1 MKTFFKNL
9 YLNNLFFYCIMAI
22 IVSFVCAFF
31 FPAWYNASWYLF
43 YLLGLFT
50 VIDAFL
56 LFLHKNQIIG
66 NRKTPE
72 KFSNGDDNEV
82 FLSIENGYGFTCSIK
97 VIDEIPFQFQKRDF
111 QINRKIKAGTTKQL
125 KYFLRPTER
134 GVYTFG
140 ALNIYASS
148 PIGLV
153 AKRYRFSVANS
164 LPNYPSYLQLKKYEL
179 MAFSNN
185 LVQYGMKK
193 VRRIGQTMEFEQIK
207 EYVQGDNIKNINWK
221 ATAKKNALMIN
232 QYQDEKSQN
241 VYIIIDKGR
250 VMQMPFN
257 GLSLLDYSI
266 NSALAL
272 ANIIIKKQDKA
283 GLLTF
288 AKRTENWVKADK
300 RSGQMQLL
308 LENLYQIKT
317 NFIESDYS
325 RLYADVKRNIKQRSL
340 LLLFTNFETLDGL
353 NRQLPYL
360 KGLAKNH
367 KIIVLF
373 FKNTEVEDFKIKKAE
388 TVQEIYDKTIAEK
401 LSFEKRLI
409 VNELRKYGISTVLTK
424 PENLTL
430 ESINKYIEIK
440 AKGVL

>member
-1 MKTFFKNL
+1 
-9 YLNNLFFYCIMAI
+9 
-22 IVSFVCAFF
+22 
-31 FPAWYNASWYLF
+31 
-43 YLLGLFT
+43 
-50 VIDAFL
+50 
-56 LFLHKNQIIG
+56 
-66 NRKTPE
+66 
-72 KFSNGDDNEV
+72 
-82 FLSIENGYGFTCSIK
+82 
-97 VIDEIPFQFQKRDF
+97 
-111 QINRKIKAGTTKQL
+111 
-125 KYFLRPTER
+125 
-134 GVYTFG
+134 
-140 ALNIYASS
+140 
-148 PIGLV
+148 
-153 AKRYRFSVANS
+153 
-164 LPNYPSYLQLKKYEL
+164 
-179 MAFSNN
+179 
-185 LVQYGMKK
+185 
-193 VRRIGQTMEFEQIK
+193 
-207 EYVQGDNIKNINWK
+207 
-221 ATAKKNALMIN
+221 
-232 QYQDEKSQN
+232 
-241 VYIIIDKGR
+241 
-250 VMQMPFN
+250 MQMPFN

-360 KGLAKNH
+360 KGLVKNH